1 MIALPERDAQI
12 KNYLA
17 GKKWLTTVDS
27 ISFLAA
33 GEYNENY
40 LVRGDKG
47 RFVLRINHGSQ
58 LGLKNQIGYEYR
70 VLKAVEPSRVTP
82 IAYHCDSD
90 PGELGGG
97 VLLMQYLEGRPLDYE
112 KDIESPAHIFSRIH
126 ALPVQEDLVV
136 QQNPVQAIAEE
147 SVGLIKRFSK
157 HPLKKV
163 KKALLTY
170 HEQIRKLGERSG
182 EVFQNEPLCLVNTE
196 VNSGNFIIS
205 RTKGYLVDWEKTVIS
220 YRYQDL
226 GHFLVPTTTLWKSE
240 FRFTPEGKSR
250 FLSAY
255 REFLHLDLDLSE
267 ISEKTKILERTIL
280 LRALS
285 WCFMAY
291 YEYTQTKRA
300 LKNQVTFNKIRSYL
314 KEIDSF
320 LKPEEGV
327 L

>member
-1 MIALPERDAQI
+1 
-12 KNYLA
+12 
-17 GKKWLTTVDS
+17 
-27 ISFLAA
+27 
-33 GEYNENY
+33 
-40 LVRGDKG
+40 
-47 RFVLRINHGSQ
+47 
-58 LGLKNQIGYEYR
+58 
-70 VLKAVEPSRVTP
+70 
-82 IAYHCDSD
+82 
-90 PGELGGG
+90 
-97 VLLMQYLEGRPLDYE
+97 
-112 KDIESPAHIFSRIH
+112 
-126 ALPVQEDLVV
+126 VV

-147 SVGLIKRFSK
+147 SVGLIQRFSK